1 MSERRSRLLPFRR
14 VDGTTAELSDEALLA
29 ACATGEAAAL
39 GALYDRHAAGV
50 RRFLA
55 RMSGT
60 DDRDLDD
67 LVQDTF
73 AAAAPAARRFDGRS
87 AVRTWLLGV
96 AANVVRHHV
105 RSEVR
110 RKRWTD
116 AAAGAAP
123 VQADGRELVLEHE
136 RAAALAAAIAALPA
150 PLREV
155 FVLVYLEG
163 IPGPEVAA
171 LVGVRPGTVWK
182 RLHEARA
189 ALRASLTGVR
199 P

>member
-1 MSERRSRLLPFRR
+1 MSSRLLPFRR
-14 VDGTTAELSDEALLA
+14 VGGTADELSDEALVA

-55 RMSGT
+55 RMAGT
-60 DDRDLDD
+60 DERDLDD

-73 AAAAPAARRFDGRS
+73 AAVPRAARGWGGRA

-96 AANVVRHHV
+96 AINIVRHHV
-105 RSEVR
+105 RAEVR
-110 RKRWTD
+110 RRRWTD
-116 AAAGAAP
+116 EAASASPPAET
-123 VQADGRELVLEHE
+123 DGRQQVLEQE
-136 RAAALAAAIAALPA
+136 RAAALAAAVLALP
-150 PLREV
+150 PSLREV

-163 IPGPEVAA
+163 VPGPEVAA
-171 LVGVRPGTVWK
+171 LVGVRQGTVWK

-189 ALRASLTGVR
+189 RLRVSLQGVR

>member
-1 MSERRSRLLPFRR
+1 MTSRLLPFRR
-14 VDGTTAELSDEALLA
+14 VGGTADELSDEALVA

-55 RMSGT
+55 RMAGT
-60 DDRDLDD
+60 DARDLDD
-67 LVQDTF
+67 LVQETF
-73 AAAAPAARRFDGRS
+73 AAVPRAAQRFDGR
-87 AVRTWLLGV
+87 AQVRSWLLGV
-96 AANVVRHHV
+96 AINIVRHLV
-105 RSEVR
+105 RAEVR

-116 AAAGAAP
+116 AAVESSP
-123 VQADGRELVLEHE
+123 PMEADGRQQVLEQE
-136 RAAALAAAIAALPA
+136 RAAALAAAVADLPA

-163 IPGPEVAA
+163 VPGPEVAE

-189 ALRASLTGVR
+189 RLRASLQGVR

>member
-1 MSERRSRLLPFRR
+1 MSSRLLPFRR
-14 VDGTTAELSDEALLA
+14 VGGTADELSDEALVA

-55 RMSGT
+55 RMAGT
-60 DDRDLDD
+60 DERDLDD

-73 AAAAPAARRFDGRS
+73 AAVPRAARGWGGRA

-96 AANVVRHHV
+96 AINIVRHHV
-105 RSEVR
+105 RAEVR
-110 RKRWTD
+110 RRRWTD
-116 AAAGAAP
+116 AAET
-123 VQADGRELVLEHE
+123 DGRQQVLEQE
-136 RAAALAAAIAALPA
+136 RAAALAAAVLALP
-150 PLREV
+150 PSLREV

-163 IPGPEVAA
+163 VPGPEVAA
-171 LVGVRPGTVWK
+171 LVGVRQGTVWK

-189 ALRASLTGVR
+189 RLRVSLQGVR

>member
-1 MSERRSRLLPFRR
+1 MTSRLLPFRR
-14 VDGTTAELSDEALLA
+14 VDGTPAELSDEALLA

-39 GALYDRHAAGV
+39 GALYDRHATGV

-60 DDRDLDD
+60 DERDLDD

-73 AAAAPAARRFDGRS
+73 AAVPRAARRFDGRA

-96 AANVVRHHV
+96 ASNIVRHHV

-110 RKRWTD
+110 RRRWTD
-116 AAAGAAP
+116 ASAMASPAP
-123 VQADGRELVLEHE
+123 ADGREQVLEQE
-136 RAAALAAAIAALPA
+136 RAAALAAAIVALPA

-163 IPGPEVAA
+163 VPGPEVAT
-171 LVGVRPGTVWK
+171 LVGARQGTVWK

-189 ALRASLTGVR
+189 RLRQSLTGVR